1 MEKRKI
7 GKSGLEVYPFD
18 LGGNVFGWTADEKTS
33 FEILDIYLD
42 AGFNFIDT
50 ANVYSVWAE
59 GHEGGE
65 SETIIGKWLNK
76 RGNRKDIVLT
86 TKVGAQISRS
96 SRGLKKDYILQQAEE
111 SLRRLQ
117 TDYIDLYFTHY
128 DDTGTPIEET
138 LEAYAQLIKEGKV
151 RYIGASNMSACRV
164 EESIKRSRENGFPE
178 YICLQ
183 PQYNLYD
190 RSVFETEYE
199 SLAKEYELG
208 VVPYQALASGFLTG
222 KYKFG
227 EDAKGDR
234 AGAVNN
240 YMNDRGKR
248 IIDALEEVAKEYNA
262 TPAQISI
269 AWLIAHPSVTAP
281 IASMSKPEQKDIL
294 KAVDMKLSREALDKL
309 TESGKE

>member
-7 GKSGLEVYPFD
+7 GKSDLEVYPFD

-33 FEILDIYLD
+33 FEILDIYTD

-59 GHEGGE
+59 GHKGGE
-65 SETIIGKWLNK
+65 SETILGKWIK
-76 RGNRKDIVLT
+76 DRGNRSNLIIT
-86 TKVGAQISRS
+86 TKVGAEISRS
-96 SRGLKKDYILQQAEE
+96 SKGLKKEYILEQAEE
-111 SLRRLQ
+111 SLKRLQ

-128 DDTGTPIEET
+128 DDTSTPIEET
-138 LEAYAQLIKEGKV
+138 LEAYGQLIKEGKI
-151 RYIGASNMSACRV
+151 RYIGASNMSACRI
-164 EESIKRSRENGFPE
+164 EESIKTGRENGLPE
-178 YICLQ
+178 YVCLQ

-190 RSVFETEYE
+190 RKVFETEYE
-199 SLAKEYELG
+199 PLAKEYDLG

-227 EDAKGDR
+227 EEAKGNR
-234 AGAVNN
+234 AGAVKN
-240 YMNDRGKR
+240 YLNDRGRR
-248 IIDALEEVAKEYNA
+248 IIQAVQEVAKEYNA

-269 AWLIAHPSVTAP
+269 AWLITHPSVTAP

-294 KAVDMKLSREALDKL
+294 KAVDIQLSEEAFRKL
-309 TESGKE
+309 TNAGKE

>member
-7 GKSGLEVYPFD
+7 GKSDLEVYPFD

-33 FEILDIYLD
+33 FEILDIYAD

-65 SETIIGKWLNK
+65 SETIIGKWLHK
-76 RGNRKDIVLT
+76 RNNRKDIILT

-96 SRGLKKDYILQQAEE
+96 SRGLKKDYILEQAEE
-111 SLRRLQ
+111 SLRRLK

-138 LEAYAQLIKEGKV
+138 LEAYSQLVKDGKV

-164 EESIKRSRENGFPE
+164 EESINRSRENGFPE

-190 RSVFETEYE
+190 RTVFETEYE
-199 SLAKEYELG
+199 PLAQACQLG
-208 VVPYQALASGFLTG
+208 VVSYHALASGFLTG

-227 EDAKGDR
+227 EETKGNR
-234 AGAVNN
+234 AEAVKN

-248 IIDALEEVAKEYNA
+248 LMDAIKEIADEYNA

-269 AWLIAHPSVTAP
+269 AWLINHPSVTAP
-281 IASMSKPEQKDIL
+281 IASMSKPGQKDIL
-294 KAVDMKLSREALDKL
+294 KAVDIKLSKEAFDKL
-309 TESGKE
+309 KEAGKE